1 MSNDNDKQKELEK
14 VEVDKTTA
22 ASKKEESGEKSITS
36 DVEVSHPSLPEEGA
50 AKIPKEPKSDQ
61 KTSSNIVYIGK
72 KPVMSYA
79 MSSLIQLT
87 HSGEITL
94 KARGLLVSR
103 AVDVAEIVTKR
114 LGNNAFSVKNIEIDT
129 EKLGEGDDI
138 RSVSTIEIAIGKK

>member
-1 MSNDNDKQKELEK
+1 MSNDSQEKKEKEK
-14 VEVDKTTA
+14 VDMSKAT
-22 ASKKEESGEKSITS
+22 SSQKKEETKEKSITT
-36 DVEVSHPSLPEEGA
+36 DVEISHPPLPEEGKA
-50 AKIPKEPKSDQ
+50 ELPKEVITDQ
-61 KTSSNIVYIGK
+61 KTSPNIVYIGK

-114 LGNNAFSVKNIEIDT
+114 LGNNAFSVKNIKIDT
-129 EKLGEGDDI
+129 EKLGSGDDI